1 MPARKPGPEDA
12 GPWETLAALMETAH
26 AMDAAAAADAWD
38 EAMELEA
45 LCRALL
51 EELVAGPQDLAQ
63 AEAIET
69 VAVIYRRV
77 MSLAENCRAAVAEEL
92 NCLRLGRRASDAYG
106 NACNEERGA

>member
-1 MPARKPGPEDA
+1 MMPARQPRPEGAGPE
-12 GPWETLAALMETAH
+12 ETMRALLETAH

-38 EAMELEA
+38 DAMELEA

-51 EELVAGPQDLAQ
+51 EELVTGPQDLAQ

-69 VAVIYRRV
+69 VAMIYRRV

-92 NCLRLGRRASDAYG
+92 SQVRRGRRASSAYDA
-106 NACNEERGA
+106 ERGA

>member
-1 MPARKPGPEDA
+1 MMPARQPRPEGA
-12 GPWETLAALMETAH
+12 GPQETLQALLETAH
-26 AMDAAAAADAWD
+26 ALDSAAAADAWD

-51 EELVAGPQDLAQ
+51 EELVTGPQDLAQ

-92 NCLRLGRRASDAYG
+92 NELRQGRRARNAYDA
-106 NACNEERGA
+106 ERGA

>member
-1 MPARKPGPEDA
+1 MMPARRPRPEGA
-12 GPWETLAALMETAH
+12 GPQETLAALLETAH
-26 AMDAAAAADAWD
+26 ALDAAAAADAWD

-51 EELVAGPQDLAQ
+51 EELVTGPQDLAQ

-92 NCLRLGRRASDAYG
+92 SLVRQGRRASNAY
-106 NACNEERGA
+106 NAERGA